1 MKLASYH
8 HNGRASW
15 GVVTDDARIIDV
27 RPRLPRFHTLLDV
40 LRADALDEVRE
51 TIVDVRPDFKVSEVE
66 LLPPVV
72 APEKILC
79 IGVNYANRNEEYKDS
94 SELPKYPSMF
104 FRTPG
109 SFVGHGQNLIR
120 PPESEQLDYE
130 GEIVLVIGKE
140 CHRIAPAQAAEH
152 IAGYTLCN
160 EGTIRD
166 WLRHAKFN
174 VTQGKNFD
182 RSGSI
187 GPWMVTA
194 DEIEY
199 GRPMHLTTRVNGEI
213 RQDDTTANLIF
224 DFGASAFLHHHLHH
238 AEAGRHDRFRH
249 ADRRGRALRSAEMAE
264 ARRRDRGDGAGNRHP
279 EERRGGRLMTSS
291 MRPFERSLP
300 MQLMLAREAVMQRF
314 RPHLN
319 ARGLTDQQWRIVRAL
334 NEVDR
339 PRNRRSRARLLPA
352 CGEPFAHSAE
362 ARTGWPDR
370 AEEQQE
376 RSASR
381 DRLAHREGPTAV
393 RRGGAGIGGDLF
405 GAGARDRA
413 GTDGS
418 DLLAA

>member
-1 MKLASYH
+1 MKLVSFIH
-8 HNGRASW
+8 RGRAGY
-15 GVVTDDARIIDV
+15 GVVSGDGVVDV
-27 RPRLPRFHTLLDV
+27 RARLPRHHTLLDV
-40 LRADALDEVRE
+40 LRAGALDEVRAASD
-51 TIVDVRPDFKVSEVE
+51 DVRPDFPLSEVE

-130 GEIVLVIGKE
+130 GEIVLIIGKE
-140 CHRIAPAQAAEH
+140 CHRIASSQAAEH
-152 IAGYTLCN
+152 IAGYTLSN

-199 GRPMHLTTRVNGEI
+199 GKPLHLTTRVNGEI

-224 DFGASAFLHHHLHH
+224 DFGALLSYITIFTTLKP
-238 AEAGRHDRFRH
+238 
-249 ADRRGRALRSAEMAE
+249 
-264 ARRRDRGDGAGNRHP
+264 GD
-279 EERRGGRLMTSS
+279 M
-291 MRPFERSLP
+291 
-300 MQLMLAREAVMQRF
+300 
-314 RPHLN
+314 
-319 ARGLTDQQWRIVRAL
+319 IV
-334 NEVDR
+334 
-339 PRNRRSRARLLPA
+339 S
-352 CGEPFAHSAE
+352 G
-362 ARTGWPDR
+362 T
-370 AEEQQE
+370 
-376 RSASR
+376 
-381 DRLAHREGPTAV
+381 PT
-393 RRGGAGIGGDLF
+393 
-405 GAGARDRA
+405 GAGARFDPPKWLKPGDEIEVTVPEI
-413 GTDGS
+413 GTLKNGVADG
-418 DLLAA
+418 L